1 MNGQRTK
8 SHLWLVDL
16 AGSERVGKT
25 EAEGE
30 RLKESQFINK
40 SLSALGDVISALA
53 SKSGHIPYRNSKLT
67 HLLQSSLGEV
77 SLQHH
82 EMFLNLKPSSPYCN
96 WILCSV
102 FLICVVDPGLKCRRR
117 LQNFNVCPD

>member
-1 MNGQRTK
+1 MGENLINGQRTK

-53 SKSGHIPYRNSKLT
+53 SKSSHIPYRQFSFP
-67 HLLQSSLGEV
+67 LL
-77 SLQHH
+77 
-82 EMFLNLKPSSPYCN
+82 NTC
-96 WILCSV
+96 
-102 FLICVVDPGLKCRRR
+102 
-117 LQNFNVCPD
+117 LQNDFFFSLYLYPLFETGTQNSLIFCKAL

>member
-1 MNGQRTK
+1 MQAGKGYITCYLYNIDDDKEEGFPCSLLRVTVMGHDLINGQRTR

-53 SKSGHIPYRNSKLT
+53 SKSAHIPYR
-67 HLLQSSLGEV
+67 
-77 SLQHH
+77 
-82 EMFLNLKPSSPYCN
+82 
-96 WILCSV
+96 
-102 FLICVVDPGLKCRRR
+102 
-117 LQNFNVCPD
+117 